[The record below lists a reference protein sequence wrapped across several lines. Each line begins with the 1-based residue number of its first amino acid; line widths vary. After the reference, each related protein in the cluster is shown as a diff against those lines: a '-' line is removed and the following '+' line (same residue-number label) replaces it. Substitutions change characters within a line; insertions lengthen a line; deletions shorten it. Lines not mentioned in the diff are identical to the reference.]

1 MIDVFR
7 PLGIFLDPI
16 LHLSKALHWIK
27 LYVFVLKKKSK
38 KSLADIVFHRIC
50 ISLDVSLSFLLE
62 NNKIDITLVLFLR
75 RELYNLANGYFCV
88 GGFHTGYQRGKI
100 LQYFCKKLFFI
111 RQLCRLRLLLRLLLL
126 SHAHALEANREF
138 Q

>member
-1 MIDVFR
+1 MSLFLKRNPRNRWRTLFFTTGYVLPWMQVF
-7 PLGIFLDPI
+7 P
-16 LHLSKALHWIK
+16 SA
-27 LYVFVLKKKSK
+27 
-38 KSLADIVFHRIC
+38 
-50 ISLDVSLSFLLE
+50 E

-100 LQYFCKKLFFI
+100 LQYFCKELFFI